1 MHPYESPEYC
11 WLPVKQNESK
21 EVYEMTETKLSD
33 HELLELYQQGLTNKE
48 IADRRGIAQSS
59 VHYRLEK
66 LGLKNNCHKREHV
79 DLNQIRILNG
89 LGLTNIGIALIM
101 KTNVAIISQHIKEL
115 GLEDNYHEVKRLLS
129 WK

>member
-1 MHPYESPEYC
+1 M
-11 WLPVKQNESK
+11 KQNESK
-21 EVYEMTETKLSD
+21 EVYEMTGNKVSD

-48 IADRRGIAQSS
+48 IADRMGMTQSS
-59 VHYRLEK
+59 VYYRLEK
-66 LGLKNNCHKREHV
+66 LGLKNNCHQREHV

-101 KTNVAIISQHIKEL
+101 KTNVNIISRYIKEL
-115 GLEDNYHEVKRLLS
+115 RLEDNYHEVKRLLS

>member
-1 MHPYESPEYC
+1 M
-11 WLPVKQNESK
+11 KQNESK
-21 EVYEMTETKLSD
+21 EVYEMNETKLSD

-48 IADRRGIAQSS
+48 IADRMGIAQSS